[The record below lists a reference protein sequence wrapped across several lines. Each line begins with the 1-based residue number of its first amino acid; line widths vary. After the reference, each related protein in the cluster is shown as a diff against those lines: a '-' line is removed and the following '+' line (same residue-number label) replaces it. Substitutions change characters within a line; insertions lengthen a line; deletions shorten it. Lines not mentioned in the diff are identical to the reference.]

1 MQACNPAI
9 PYRPL
14 QKSQGVKFFDDEKS
28 LKKTFPSLQ
37 VALTVLYDAMPA
49 PPAAL
54 LENLKMIPRPPRGTG
69 RQAPSRQPGAGTNP
83 RSKQTRFYGIYAD
96 NVSKKRF
103 QNAARRNS
111 RHDLKTL

>member
-54 LENLKMIPRPPRGTG
+54 LEKLKMIPRPLRGTG
-69 RQAPSRQPGAGTNP
+69 RQTPVVSPERVQPPVQNKP
-83 RSKQTRFYGIYAD
+83 RFYGICAD
-96 NVSKKRF
+96 NKKAF
-103 QNAARRNS
+103 SDYVMEKSAP
-111 RHDLKTL
+111 